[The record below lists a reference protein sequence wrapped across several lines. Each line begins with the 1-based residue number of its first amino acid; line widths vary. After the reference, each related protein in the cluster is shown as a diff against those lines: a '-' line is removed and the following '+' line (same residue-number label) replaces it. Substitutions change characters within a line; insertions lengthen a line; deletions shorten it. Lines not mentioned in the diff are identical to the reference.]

1 VDVEGAARQHVKA
14 GRTGGRMGAAR
25 GMGVAVR
32 QGILVLAS
40 ASALLPLY
48 SMVTA
53 AFKGQMDYLAHPL
66 GLPLH
71 PTTAAFIQALSSGF
85 LRWLANS
92 ALISGVSVLITLAL
106 ASLAAYAFSRLPFP
120 GRSVTFTLMISLMVV
135 PPIVMLIPLYEL
147 MSDANLINTYQAVI
161 VIYAGL
167 MLPFSIYL
175 LTSFFNTV
183 PRELLEAGA
192 IDGAGHVRTLLTII
206 MPLATPALV
215 TLGIVNLLWAW
226 NELLIALVFLQDDT
240 MKTLMVGITVFQS
253 HFNLDVPITM
263 AGLLIATLPIVA
275 IYLGGQRFFVQ
286 GLAAGAIKE

>member
-1 VDVEGAARQHVKA
+1 
-14 GRTGGRMGAAR
+14 
-25 GMGVAVR
+25 
-32 QGILVLAS
+32 
-40 ASALLPLY
+40 
-48 SMVTA
+48 MVTA

-71 PTTAAFIQALSSGF
+71 PTTAAFSQALSSGF

-92 ALISGVSVLITLAL
+92 VVIVGVSVLITLAL
-106 ASLAAYAFSRLPFP
+106 ASLAAYAFRRLPFP

-192 IDGAGHVRTLLTII
+192 IDGAGHLRMLVTIM
-206 MPLATPALV
+206 MPLAMPALV
-215 TLGIVNLLWAW
+215 TLAVVDLLWAW
-226 NELLIALVFLQDDT
+226 HELLIALV
-240 MKTLMVGITVFQS
+240 
-253 HFNLDVPITM
+253 
-263 AGLLIATLPIVA
+263 LLRAD
-275 IYLGGQRFFVQ
+275 
-286 GLAAGAIKE
+286 